1 MGRQAD
7 PPNQDRQLPTQVLTE
22 DLPRWRSQYHLQRR
36 IHFWRQASTV
46 NRITKISVKKL
57 GNRKIY
63 IITDHIS
70 IELERQTATTTVG
83 NARGTRKHIKMGIKQ
98 SWMEAANSGHRY
110 EIPQNVNEK
119 VR

>member
-1 MGRQAD
+1 M
-7 PPNQDRQLPTQVLTE
+7 L
-22 DLPRWRSQYHLQRR
+22 
-36 IHFWRQASTV
+36 
-46 NRITKISVKKL
+46 KKL

-83 NARGTRKHIKMGIKQ
+83 NARGTRKHIKMAIKQ
-98 SWMEAANSGHRY
+98 SWMERQRY
-110 EIPQNVNEK
+110 GMPQNVNEK